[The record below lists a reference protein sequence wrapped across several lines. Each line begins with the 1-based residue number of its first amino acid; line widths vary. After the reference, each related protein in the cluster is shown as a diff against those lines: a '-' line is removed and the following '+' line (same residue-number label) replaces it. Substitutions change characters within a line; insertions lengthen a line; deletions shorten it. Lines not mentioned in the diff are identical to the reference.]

1 MAMNFCLTLLATL
14 SCCLALSAKTVAD
27 TSPAGRLD
35 ATNSAGQALGTC
47 LLKHTAIDAEISG
60 TIARVSVTQQFHNPF
75 PEIIEAVYV
84 FPLPEDSAVD
94 EMEMKVGERVIKGL
108 IKERSLAKKIYTDAK
123 NKGHVAALLDQE
135 RANIFTQA
143 VANIEPGQQVTITIR
158 YSLTLDWK
166 DGFYAFEL
174 PTVVGPRYIPGA
186 PIPTP
191 AVMPSLFPD
200 ESSGQATKHPTPVYQ
215 ATPAAP
221 TDAVPDA
228 NRITPPVAQ
237 EGYRAG
243 HDLSITVNLRA
254 GIPIEEIVCET
265 HTIRIDRT
273 EADKS
278 RAVVRLQDGTTVP
291 DRDFVLRYRTAG
303 ETITDSVL
311 THTDERG
318 NFFTLVLQPP
328 ARVKPEQIVPRE
340 LIFVLDTSGSMS
352 GFPLETSKA
361 LMRKAI
367 ENLRPADR
375 FNLITFAGH
384 TAVMA
389 PKPLDNTAPNR
400 QRALRFIDTLEGK
413 GGTEMMKAID
423 TALGGNIDPK
433 KVRIVCFL
441 TDGFVGDDEKI
452 VAAVKKHARTTR
464 VFSFGIGSSVNRY
477 LLSAMAR
484 EGKGDAQFV
493 LSPSTAEAAANRFY
507 EHIDAPVL
515 TDLSLDFGGLA
526 VEEMYP
532 TQLPDLFAHQPL
544 VIKGRY
550 TKAGTG
556 KVRLSGRNAA
566 GRYQR
571 DLTVTLPETN
581 AENAVLAPQWARAK
595 VELLSLQEVS
605 QHSSGRV
612 DPKVEKEIIVLGT
625 TYGLLTKFTSFVA
638 VDAGHIMQD
647 GESTIVPVPLE
658 IPHGVSPSTTFGS
671 DEDFGSGWGS
681 GGDGGGGGGGF
692 GMIPATM
699 RKRCAMEDRLA
710 RLTANG
716 GTPACES
723 AVIKSLDWIKQRQHP
738 DGSWGESHRA
748 AATGV
753 ALLAYLGHCETPLS
767 EKYGESVL
775 TATMF
780 LIAQSKAQQGVL
792 VDKKDDPLALHEH
805 AIATMALAEAY
816 VFNKTL
822 QILVPDLEEA
832 VRAAGQ
838 QILDRARASGG
849 WSIDPNDA
857 SADALLTCL
866 NLQALKACKHT
877 GIDFRGLSACVIK
890 SLTAIKDRKAP
901 SGPLALVHQ
910 EWGKSETAT
919 AKAAMASI
927 HSQAAFQWSPAAT
940 DLWTMYFD
948 VHALHYQGGK
958 TWTDF
963 NATLLPALLKVQAAD
978 GSFPDPGAPAI
989 DSSAPLTTMLSGKS
1003 AEHFR
1008 TCLITLTL
1016 EVYYRYIGPNGMA
1029 R

>member
-1 MAMNFCLTLLATL
+1 MNFCLILLATFF
-14 SCCLALSAKTVAD
+14 CCFVIPAHAAD
-27 TSPAGRLD
+27 EKSPAGRLD
-35 ATNSAGQALGTC
+35 ALTATGGALGTC
-47 LLKHTAIDAEISG
+47 PLKHTAFDAEISG

-75 PEIIEAVYV
+75 SEKIEAVYV

-94 EMEMKVGERVIKGL
+94 EMEMKVGERVIKGQ
-108 IKERSLAKKIYTDAK
+108 IKERGDAQKIYSDAKK
-123 NKGHVAALLDQE
+123 KGHVTSLLDQE
-135 RANIFTQA
+135 RSNIFTQS

-158 YSLTLDWK
+158 YSLTLPWK

-186 PIPTP
+186 PIAAPT
-191 AVMPSLFPD
+191 AMPSLFSNETSTPH
-200 ESSGQATKHPTPVYQ
+200 TKHPTPVYQ
-215 ATPAAP
+215 TTPAAP

-228 NRITPPVAQ
+228 SRITPPVAQ

-243 HDLSITVNLRA
+243 HDLSISVNLRA
-254 GIPIEEIVCET
+254 GIPIEEILCET
-265 HTIRIDRT
+265 HTIHIERT
-273 EADKS
+273 DADKS
-278 RAVVRLQDGTTVP
+278 RALVRLQDGSTVP

-303 ETITDSVL
+303 ESITDSLL

-318 NFFTLVLQPP
+318 KFFTLVLQPP
-328 ARVKPEQIVPRE
+328 ARVKAEQIVPRE

-352 GFPLETSKA
+352 GFPIETSKA

-367 ENLRPADR
+367 ENLRPQDR

-400 QRALRFIDTLEGK
+400 QRALRFIDTLEGQ
-413 GGTEMMKAID
+413 GGTEMMKAIN
-423 TALGGNIDPK
+423 TALAGNIDPN

-441 TDGFVGDDEKI
+441 TDGYVGDDETI

-464 VFSFGIGSSVNRY
+464 VFSFGIGCSVNRY
-477 LLSAMAR
+477 LLSSMAR
-484 EGKGDAQFV
+484 EGKGEAQFV
-493 LSPSTAEAAANRFY
+493 LSHSTAEAAANRFY
-507 EHIDAPVL
+507 EQIDAPVL
-515 TDLSLDFGGLA
+515 TDLSLDFGDLA
-526 VEEMYP
+526 VEEMHP
-532 TQLPDLFAHQPL
+532 VRLPDLFAHQPL

-556 KVRLSGRNAA
+556 TVRLSGRNAA

-571 DLTVTLPETN
+571 DLTITLPETN
-581 AENAVLAPQWARAK
+581 AENAVLASQWARAK
-595 VELLSLQEVS
+595 VEHLTLQAMNPDASEKACGEV
-605 QHSSGRV
+605 
-612 DPKVEKEIIVLGT
+612 KKEIISLGT
-625 TYGLLTKFTSFVA
+625 SYALLTKFTSFVA
-638 VDAGHIMQD
+638 VDAGHITQD
-647 GESTIVPVPLE
+647 GDSTIIPVPLD
-658 IPHGVSPSTTFGS
+658 IPHGVIPSTTFGS

-681 GGDGGGGGGGF
+681 GGDGAGGGGGGF

-699 RKRCAMEDRLA
+699 RKRCSTEDRLA

-723 AVIKSLDWIKQRQHP
+723 AVIQSLDWIKQHQHP

-748 AATGV
+748 AATGL

-780 LIAQSKAQQGVL
+780 LIAQSKAQQGLL

-816 VFNKTL
+816 VFNQTL
-822 QILVPDLEEA
+822 QISVPHLEET
-832 VRAAGQ
+832 VRVAGQ
-838 QILDRARASGG
+838 QILDRASASGA
-849 WSIDPNDA
+849 WSVNPHDA

-877 GIDFRGLSACVIK
+877 GVDFRGLSATVIK
-890 SLTAIKDRKAP
+890 ALDAIKARKEPA
-901 SGPLALVHQ
+901 GALLLAHQ
-910 EWGKSETAT
+910 QWGKSETPA
-919 AKAAMASI
+919 AKAALANI
-927 HSQAAFQWSPAAT
+927 PRQTPFQWSPAAT
-940 DLWTMYFD
+940 DLWTLYFD
-948 VHALHYQGGK
+948 VHALYCDGGK
-958 TWTDF
+958 KWTDF
-963 NATLLPALLKVQAAD
+963 HASLLPALLKARAGD
-978 GSFPDPGAPAI
+978 GSFPDPGKPAL
-989 DSSAPLTTMLSGKS
+989 DSAAPLQSMLTGKS

-1008 TCLITLTL
+1008 TCLTTLTL
-1016 EVYYRYIGPNGMA
+1016 EVYYRFIGPNGMA